1 METRKQTIPMQTR
14 KAQFQPDTVNAESRT
29 ATMVWTTG
37 AAVRRFDWWEGRAFY
52 EELSLAEG
60 HVHMDRLN
68 NGAPLLNSHE
78 QRDLSDIVGVVERA
92 WIEDGLGHA
101 EVRFSERADVEP
113 IFRDVQSGIIRNVSV
128 GYMVHKYETVSET
141 EDGTRTIRAVDW
153 TPAELSLV
161 PVPADAGAGIRS
173 LPESDCEFVVTKR
186 ADSPKEPEMS
196 KDNPAAQPATAVTE
210 EPKVDLDKIRA
221 EAVAADRARAAEINK
236 LCVRHG
242 MQNLSTGLIESG
254 AAVEEVRA
262 KILDELAE
270 RDAKAP
276 TMPRIEAGRDETD
289 TRRAGMESMILYRAD
304 PSRYKLDDNGRRFV
318 GMSLLEMAR
327 KALDAQGIRHEGVDK
342 MEVARRAM
350 HQTTDFP
357 EILANVANKTLRD
370 AYEAQGRSFTAW
382 AKRGTAPDFKE
393 ISRTQMGDA
402 PVLNEVTENGEFTY
416 GTAGEGAEKYKLATY
431 GRIIAVTRQAIVN
444 DSLDA
449 FSRLIPSFGT
459 SAANKESDIVYG
471 IVTAN
476 GNMADGT
483 ALFHADH
490 NNLDT
495 AAVISI
501 ASLGAARAR
510 MRKQTSINGQLINVT
525 PRYLVVPAA
534 LETVANQFVSNAYV
548 PNASGSINE
557 FAGRLT
563 VVVDPRLDA
572 DSASKWYLTADPAQI
587 DTIEYS
593 YLEGNE
599 GVYIETRNG
608 FEIDGIEIKARLDF
622 AAKAIDWR
630 GMYRNG

>member
-14 KAQFQPDTVNAESRT
+14 KAQFQPDSVNAEART

-68 NGAPLLNSHE
+68 NGAPLLNSHA

-92 WIEDGLGHA
+92 WIENGLGHA
-101 EVRFSERADVEP
+101 EVRFSERADVDP

-128 GYMVHKYETVSET
+128 GYMVHKYETVSED
-141 EDGTRTIRAVDW
+141 ENGVRTIRAVDW

-186 ADSPKEPEMS
+186 ADSPKEPSMS
-196 KDNPAAQPATAVTE
+196 QDTKAAQPAIETP

-221 EAVAADRARAAEINK
+221 EAQAADRARSAEILK
-236 LCVRHG
+236 LCARHG
-242 MQNLSTGLIESG
+242 MSDLSSDLIASG
-254 AAVEEVRA
+254 AKVEDVRA

-276 TMPRIEAGRDETD
+276 TMPRIETVRDEVD
-289 TRRAGMESMILYRAD
+289 TLRQGMEGVILYRAK
-304 PSRYKLDDNGRRFV
+304 PEQYKLDDNSRRFV
-318 GMSLLEMAR
+318 GLSMLELAR
-327 KALDAQGIRHEGVDK
+327 KSLDVAGIRHEGLNVL
-342 MEVARRAM
+342 EVAGRAM

-357 EILANVANKTLRD
+357 EILANVANKTLRS
-370 AYEAQGRSFTAW
+370 AYQAAPRTFTGW
-382 AKRGTAPDFKE
+382 AKANTARDFKE
-393 ISRTQMGDA
+393 ISRTQMGDS
-402 PVLNEVTENGEFTY
+402 PSLVQINEHGEYTY
-416 GTAGEGAEKYKLATY
+416 GTMGEMAEKYALATY
-431 GRIIAVTRQAIVN
+431 GRIVAVTRQAIVN
-444 DSLDA
+444 DDTSA
-449 FSRLIPSFGT
+449 FSRTIPSFGS
-459 SAANKESDIVYG
+459 SAAMLESDIVYG

-476 GNMADGT
+476 GNMSDGN

-490 NNLDT
+490 NNLDN
-495 AAVISI
+495 AAVISV
-501 ASLGAARAR
+501 ASLGVARAR
-510 MRKQTSINGQLINVT
+510 MRTQTSINGQRINVM
-525 PRYLVVPAA
+525 PRSLLVPAA
-534 LETVANQFVSNAYV
+534 LETIAQQFTSTAHMPDPATN
-548 PNASGSINE
+548 INP
-557 FAGRLT
+557 FAGTLQ
-563 VVVDPRLDA
+563 VVAEPRLDA
-572 DSASKWYLTADPAQI
+572 SSNSRWYLIADPSQI
-587 DTIEYS
+587 DTVEYS
-593 YLEGNE
+593 YLEGSE

-608 FEIDGIEIKARLDF
+608 WEIDGVEIKARHDF